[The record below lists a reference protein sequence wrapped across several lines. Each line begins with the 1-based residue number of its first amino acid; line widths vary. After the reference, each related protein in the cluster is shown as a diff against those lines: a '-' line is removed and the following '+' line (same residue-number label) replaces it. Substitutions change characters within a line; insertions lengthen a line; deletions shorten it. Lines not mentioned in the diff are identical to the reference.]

1 MDKGG
6 GDEQGEGAMGAIGG
20 NTIEQ
25 HSRRHFLKEHNYYMQ
40 KYNYCKNI
48 I

>member
-6 GDEQGEGAMGAIGG
+6 GDKQGEGAMSAIGG

-25 HSRRHFLKEHNYYMQ
+25 HSRRHFLKEHNYVGVLHF
-40 KYNYCKNI
+40 CKNI